1 MMQLHTKFHM
11 PSFSGS
17 LVITIKL
24 KAMYRFCA
32 TTMFYRKACLNESCL
47 FFKVLFPH
55 RISVLY
61 TSVLVL
67 AVAFLITNKFACLTM
82 LVGN

>member
-32 TTMFYRKACLNESCL
+32 TTMFFSSFKKKALSKAI
-47 FFKVLFPH
+47 FF
-55 RISVLY
+55 
-61 TSVLVL
+61 
-67 AVAFLITNKFACLTM
+67 
-82 LVGN
+82 